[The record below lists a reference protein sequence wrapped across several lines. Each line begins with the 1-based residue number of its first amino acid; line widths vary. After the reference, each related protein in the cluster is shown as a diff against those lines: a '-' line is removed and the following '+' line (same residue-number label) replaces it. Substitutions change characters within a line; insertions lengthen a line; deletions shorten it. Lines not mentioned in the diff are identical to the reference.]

1 MCSAFWNNYRNKD
14 ITVIR
19 VELPALIG
27 RLNDISRQALEAS
40 AALCIS
46 RQGAEITPAHLLFKL
61 LETPFS
67 DVRQILE
74 HTGINHQQLQPVVG
88 DSLNGEPQT
97 AEPYPSFS
105 PLLVELMQD
114 AWLLASTELGHTE
127 LRSGAVFLALLM
139 NADRYLMPRVAQA
152 LVDINREQLRK
163 QFDRVTKGS
172 VERPQLMES
181 GGAKR
186 AVEADMDPLK
196 RYATDFTK
204 LARED
209 KLDPVVCRDAEIDQM
224 IDILCRRRK
233 NNPIVVGDAG
243 VGKSAVVE
251 GLALRI
257 VNGDVPDRLKNVELW
272 TLDMGALQAGASVKG
287 EFEKRLKGVIEAV
300 KGSATPIILFIDE
313 AHTLIGAGNSEGG
326 SDAAN
331 LLKPALARGELRTI
345 AATTW
350 REYKKYFEKDPALSR
365 RFQPVALDEPTPGEA
380 VHILRGLRTV
390 YEKAHQVLIA
400 DSALKA
406 AAEMSA
412 RYLAGRQLP
421 DKAIDVLD
429 TACARVSLNL
439 STPPR
444 RLSHVRSELH
454 QLAMEQE
461 LLSREHTLG
470 QNVDAEREQALEQ
483 KIADLTAESGALE
496 QSWNDQRELVARLV
510 EIREQLLVGDV
521 ERETA
526 DDVAVELAESDREE
540 RPDLK
545 SEASA
550 IEQELAELQADE
562 PLVHARVDARQ
573 VAEVIADW
581 TGIPV
586 NRMTT
591 DELEKI
597 THLPAY
603 LQAHIKGQDTAIDC
617 LHQHLLTARADLRR
631 PGRPMGAFLLVGPSG
646 VGKTETVVQLAE
658 LLYGGRQFLT
668 TINMSEYQEKHTVS
682 RLIGSPPGY
691 VGFGEGGILT
701 EAIRQKP
708 YSVVLLDE
716 VEKAHPEVLNLFYQA
731 FDKGELADGEG
742 RLIDCKN
749 VVFFLTSNLGF
760 QTIVNHAEE
769 PEKIEEALY
778 PELANFFKPALLA
791 RMEVV
796 PYLPLGEDTL
806 NRIVGD
812 KLQRLA
818 DQIQTRYHTEV
829 ELEDGLVEAIRSRA
843 TRSENGARML
853 ESIIEGELLPPVS
866 LALLEKLAAR
876 EPVTKVTLGVTE
888 NKFTGT
894 VA

>member
-1 MCSAFWNNYRNKD
+1 M
-14 ITVIR
+14 IR

-163 QFDRVTKGS
+163 QFDRVTEGS
-172 VERPQLMES
+172 VERPQLTES
-181 GGAKR
+181 GGAR
-186 AVEADMDPLK
+186 PAVEADMDPLK

-545 SEASA
+545 SEAAA

-818 DQIQTRYHTEV
+818 DQIQARYHTDV